1 MTTWKGVVTIMFD
14 LIGTI
19 KKKTGLGELL
29 GEGMTVPKSVQD
41 VIKIDAVYPDGIF
54 MTGKDRYSKTYKF
67 TDINYAVSSKED
79 KEADFLRYSEILNSL
94 ENGVSSQITIIN
106 RKLKNN
112 ELKQMALIEN
122 ANDGKDK
129 YRKEIN
135 DMLTMIANG
144 ANAIVQDKYVTLTV
158 QKKSA
163 QEAQSH
169 FNRVGADLI
178 AHFSRLGSKC
188 TELDLTERLRIIHDF
203 CRPKEAADYHFDL
216 RDTMQKGQSFK
227 DYISPDGFEF
237 KSDYFKVGDRFGRVL
252 FIRDYPS
259 YIKDSVVW
267 ELTDTNRN
275 MIFNFDIIPVSTQE
289 AQKFGEKQ
297 ALGIETNIANYQRKQ
312 NANNNYTSVIP
323 YDLEQQ
329 RKEVREFLD
338 DLTTRDQKM
347 FKVVIT
353 LMHTADTLEQL
364 NSDTEAIQATGRK
377 HMCQIGVLKYQQLD
391 GFNATLPI
399 GINKIEARRTLTTES
414 LAVFMPFKV
423 QEIQHDG
430 GVFQGVN
437 VISKNMIIV
446 NRKFLLNGN
455 CFILGVSGS
464 GKSFTAKEEMVNLL
478 LSTNADVMIIDPER
492 EYSALVEAM
501 GGQVVELSAKSKNHI
516 NCLDINKEYADGA
529 SPLALKAEFVLSLFE
544 QVMGKDGIGAIE
556 KSIIDRCLAAVYKN
570 YIKRNYTGK
579 VPTLVELCN
588 ELRKQPEPEA
598 TELATAMEL
607 FASGSHSTFAQKTN
621 VNIENRLIC
630 YDILELGS
638 QLMPIGMLVVLDSIL
653 NRITRNRAEG
663 KETYIFIDEIY
674 LLFQHEY
681 SANFLFTL
689 WKRVRKYGAYCT
701 GITQNVDD
709 LLQSHTARTM
719 LANSEFIIMLNQ
731 GSTDREDL
739 ANLLQISETQ
749 MTHITNVEV
758 GHGLVKVGSALVPF
772 ERKFPKNTELYRLMS
787 TKMIE

>member
-1 MTTWKGVVTIMFD
+1 MFD
-14 LIGTI
+14 LIGSI
-19 KKKTGLGELL
+19 KKKTGLDDLFGD
-29 GEGMTVPKSVQD
+29 GMSVPKSVQD
-41 VIKIDAVYPDGIF
+41 VIKIDAVYSDGIF
-54 MTGKDRYSKTYKF
+54 MTGKDRYSKTFKF

-79 KEADFLRYSEILNSL
+79 KEANFLRYSEILNSL
-94 ENGVSSQITIIN
+94 ENGISSQITIIN
-106 RKLKNN
+106 RKLKKA
-112 ELKQMALIEN
+112 ELKEIALLER
-122 ANDGKDK
+122 ANDDKDK

-135 DMLTMIANG
+135 DMLTMLANG
-144 ANAIVQDKYVTLTV
+144 ANAIVQDKYVTLTI
-158 QKKSA
+158 QKKTVE
-163 QEAQSH
+163 EARSH

-203 CRPKEAADYHFDL
+203 CRPKESADYHFDL
-216 RDTMQKGQSFK
+216 RDTMQKGQHFK
-227 DYISPDGFEF
+227 DYITPDGFEF
-237 KSDYFKVGDRFGRVL
+237 KSDYFKIGDRFGRVL

-275 MIFNFDIIPVSTQE
+275 MIFNFDIVPVSTEE
-289 AQKFGEKQ
+289 AQKFGERQ

-329 RKEVREFLD
+329 RKEIREFLD

-353 LMHTADTLEQL
+353 VMHTADTLEEL
-364 NSDTEAIQATGRK
+364 NSDTEAIQAMGRK
-377 HMCQIGVLKYQQLD
+377 HMCQLGVLKYQQLD

-501 GGQVVELSAKSKNHI
+501 GGQVIELSAKSKNHI

-529 SPLALKAEFVLSLFE
+529 SPIAFKAEFVLSLFE
-544 QVMGKDGIGAIE
+544 QVMGKDGIDAIQ
-556 KSIIDRCLAAVYKN
+556 KSIVDRCLTNVYKN
-570 YIKRNYTGK
+570 YIKRGYTGK
-579 VPTLVELCN
+579 VPTLVDLCN
-588 ELRKQPEPEA
+588 DLRKQTEPEA

-653 NRITRNRAEG
+653 NRITKNRAEG
-663 KETYIFIDEIY
+663 RETYIFIDEIY

-719 LANSEFIIMLNQ
+719 LSNSEFIIMLNQ

-772 ERKFPKNTELYRLMS
+772 ERKFPKNTELYKLMT
-787 TKMIE
+787 TKVGELS

>member
-1 MTTWKGVVTIMFD
+1 MFD

-19 KKKTGLGELL
+19 KKKSGLDEIFGD
-29 GEGMTVPKSVQD
+29 GMNVPKSVQD
-41 VIKIDAVYPDGIF
+41 VIRIDAVYSDGIF
-54 MTGKDRYSKTYKF
+54 MTGKDRYSKTFKF

-79 KEADFLRYSEILNSL
+79 KESHFLKYSEILNSL
-94 ENGVSSQITIIN
+94 ENGISSQITIIN
-106 RKLKNN
+106 RKLKHN
-112 ELKQMALIEN
+112 ELKEIALLEK
-122 ANDGKDK
+122 ANDNKDK

-135 DMLTMIANG
+135 DMLTMLANG
-144 ANAIVQDKYVTLTV
+144 ANAIVQDKYVTLTI
-158 QKKSA
+158 QKKSIS
-163 QEAQSH
+163 EARSH

-203 CRPKEAADYHFDL
+203 CRPEEAADYHFDL
-216 RDTMQKGQSFK
+216 RDTMRKGQNFK

-237 KSDYFKVGDRFGRVL
+237 KSDYFKIGNRFGRVL

-259 YIKDSVVW
+259 FVKDRVVW
-267 ELTDTNRN
+267 DLTDTSRN
-275 MIFNFDIIPVSTQE
+275 MIFNYDIVPVSTEE

-297 ALGIETNIANYQRKQ
+297 ALGVETNIANYQRKQ
-312 NANNNYTSVIP
+312 NSNNNYTSVIP
-323 YDLEQQ
+323 YDMEQQ

-347 FKVVIT
+347 FKVIIT
-353 LMHTADTLEQL
+353 VMHTADTLEQL
-364 NSDTEAIQATGRK
+364 NSDTEAIQAMGRN
-377 HMCQIGVLKYQQLD
+377 HMCQIGILKYQQLE

-478 LSTNADVMIIDPER
+478 LSTDADVMIIDPER

-501 GGQVVELSAKSKNHI
+501 DGQVIELSAKSKNHI

-529 SPLALKAEFVLSLFE
+529 SPIAFKAEFVLSLFE
-544 QVMGKDGIGAIE
+544 QVIGKGGVNAIQ
-556 KSIIDRCLAAVYKN
+556 KSIVDRCLANVYKN
-570 YIKRNYTGK
+570 YIKRGYTGK
-579 VPTLVELCN
+579 VPTLVDLCN
-588 ELRKQPEPEA
+588 DLKQQPEAEA
-598 TELATAMEL
+598 IELATAMEL

-621 VNIENRLIC
+621 VNVENRLIC

-653 NRITRNRAEG
+653 NRITKNRAEG
-663 KETYIFIDEIY
+663 RETYIFIDEIY

-731 GSTDREDL
+731 GGTDREDL

-772 ERKFPKNTELYRLMS
+772 ERKFPKDTELYKLMS
-787 TKMIE
+787 TKVGEQ

>member
-1 MTTWKGVVTIMFD
+1 MKLFD

-19 KKKTGLGELL
+19 KKKSGLDEIFGD
-29 GEGMTVPKSVQD
+29 GMNVPKSVQD
-41 VIKIDAVYPDGIF
+41 VIKIDAVYSDGIF
-54 MTGKDRYSKTYKF
+54 MTGKDRYSKTFKF

-79 KEADFLRYSEILNSL
+79 KESHFLKYSEILNSL
-94 ENGVSSQITIIN
+94 ENGISSQITIIN
-106 RKLKNN
+106 RKLKHN
-112 ELKQMALIEN
+112 ELKEIALLEK
-122 ANDGKDK
+122 ANDNKDK

-135 DMLTMIANG
+135 DMLTTLANG
-144 ANAIVQDKYVTLTV
+144 ANAIVQDKYVTLTI
-158 QKKSA
+158 QKKSIS
-163 QEAQSH
+163 EARSH

-203 CRPKEAADYHFDL
+203 CRPEEAADYHFDL
-216 RDTMQKGQSFK
+216 RDTMRKGQSFK

-237 KSDYFKVGDRFGRVL
+237 KSDYFKIGNRFGRVL

-259 YIKDSVVW
+259 FVKDRVVW
-267 ELTDTNRN
+267 DLTDTSRN
-275 MIFNFDIIPVSTQE
+275 MIFNYDIVPVSTEE

-297 ALGIETNIANYQRKQ
+297 ALGVETNIANYQRKQ
-312 NANNNYTSVIP
+312 NSNNNYTSVIP
-323 YDLEQQ
+323 YDMEQQ

-347 FKVVIT
+347 FKVIIT
-353 LMHTADTLEQL
+353 VMHTADTLKQL
-364 NSDTEAIQATGRK
+364 NSDTEAIQAMGRN
-377 HMCQIGVLKYQQLD
+377 HMCQIGVLKYQQLE

-446 NRKFLLNGN
+446 NRKYLLNGN
-455 CFILGVSGS
+455 CLILGVSGS

-478 LSTNADVMIIDPER
+478 LSTDADVMIIDPER

-501 GGQVVELSAKSKNHI
+501 DGQVIELSAKSKNHI

-529 SPLALKAEFVLSLFE
+529 SPIAFKAEFVLSLFE
-544 QVMGKDGIGAIE
+544 QVIGKGGVNAIQ
-556 KSIIDRCLAAVYKN
+556 KSIVDRCLANVYKN
-570 YIKRNYTGK
+570 YIKRGYTGK
-579 VPTLVELCN
+579 VPTLVDLCN
-588 ELRKQPEPEA
+588 DLKQQPEAEA
-598 TELATAMEL
+598 LELATAMEL

-621 VNIENRLIC
+621 VNVENRLIC

-653 NRITRNRAEG
+653 NRITKNRAEG
-663 KETYIFIDEIY
+663 RETYIFIDEIY

-731 GSTDREDL
+731 GGTDREDL

-772 ERKFPKNTELYRLMS
+772 ERKFPKDTELYKLMS
-787 TKMIE
+787 TKVGEQ

>member
-1 MTTWKGVVTIMFD
+1 MNLFN
-14 LIGTI
+14 LIGMI
-19 KKKTGLGELL
+19 KKKSGLDEIFGD
-29 GEGMTVPKSVQD
+29 GMSVPRSVQD
-41 VIKIDAVYPDGIF
+41 VIKIDAVYSDGIF
-54 MTGKDRYSKTYKF
+54 MTGKDRYSKTLKF

-79 KEADFLRYSEILNSL
+79 KESHFLKYSEILNSL
-94 ENGVSSQITIIN
+94 ENGISSQITIIN
-106 RKLKNN
+106 RKLKHN
-112 ELKQMALIEN
+112 ELKEIALLEK
-122 ANDGKDK
+122 ANDNKDK

-135 DMLTMIANG
+135 DMLTMLANG
-144 ANAIVQDKYVTLTV
+144 ANAIVQDKYVTLTI
-158 QKKSA
+158 QKKSIN
-163 QEAQSH
+163 EARSH

-203 CRPKEAADYHFDL
+203 CRPEEAADYHFDL
-216 RDTMQKGQSFK
+216 RDTMRKSQSFK

-237 KSDYFKVGDRFGRVL
+237 KSDYFKIGNRFGRVL

-259 YIKDSVVW
+259 FVKDRVVW
-267 ELTDTNRN
+267 DLTDTSKN
-275 MIFNFDIIPVSTQE
+275 MIFNYDIVPVSIEE

-297 ALGIETNIANYQRKQ
+297 ALGVETNIANYQRKQ
-312 NANNNYTSVIP
+312 NSNNNYTSVIP
-323 YDLEQQ
+323 YDMEQQ

-347 FKVVIT
+347 FKVIIT
-353 LMHTADTLEQL
+353 VMHTADTLEQL
-364 NSDTEAIQATGRK
+364 NSDTEAIQAMGRN
-377 HMCQIGVLKYQQLD
+377 HMCQIGILKYQQLE

-478 LSTNADVMIIDPER
+478 LSTDADVMIIDPER

-501 GGQVVELSAKSKNHI
+501 DGQVIELSAKSKNHI

-529 SPLALKAEFVLSLFE
+529 SPIAFKAEFVLSLFE
-544 QVMGKDGIGAIE
+544 QVIGKGGVNAIQ
-556 KSIIDRCLAAVYKN
+556 KSIVDRCLANVYKN
-570 YIKRNYTGK
+570 YIKRGYTGK
-579 VPTLVELCN
+579 VPTLVDLCN
-588 ELRKQPEPEA
+588 DLKQQPEAEA
-598 TELATAMEL
+598 LELATAMEL

-621 VNIENRLIC
+621 VNVENRLIC

-653 NRITRNRAEG
+653 NRITKNRAEG
-663 KETYIFIDEIY
+663 RETYIFIDEIY

-731 GSTDREDL
+731 GGTDREDL

-772 ERKFPKNTELYRLMS
+772 ERKFPKDTELYKLMS
-787 TKMIE
+787 TKVGEQ

>member
-1 MTTWKGVVTIMFD
+1 MFD

-19 KKKTGLGELL
+19 KKKSGLDEIFGD
-29 GEGMTVPKSVQD
+29 GMNVPKSVQD
-41 VIKIDAVYPDGIF
+41 VIRIDAVYSDGIF
-54 MTGKDRYSKTYKF
+54 MTGKDRYSKTFKF

-79 KEADFLRYSEILNSL
+79 KESHFLKFSEILNSL
-94 ENGVSSQITIIN
+94 ENGISSQITIIN
-106 RKLKNN
+106 RKLKHN
-112 ELKQMALIEN
+112 ELKEIALLEK
-122 ANDGKDK
+122 ANDNKDK

-135 DMLTMIANG
+135 DMLTMLANG
-144 ANAIVQDKYVTLTV
+144 ANAIVQDKYVTLTI
-158 QKKSA
+158 QKKSIS
-163 QEAQSH
+163 EARSH

-203 CRPKEAADYHFDL
+203 CRPEEAADYHFDL
-216 RDTMQKGQSFK
+216 RDTMRKGQSFK

-237 KSDYFKVGDRFGRVL
+237 KSDYFKIGNRFGRVL

-259 YIKDSVVW
+259 FVKDRVVW
-267 ELTDTNRN
+267 DLTDTSRN
-275 MIFNFDIIPVSTQE
+275 MIFNYDIVPVSTEE

-297 ALGIETNIANYQRKQ
+297 ALGVETNIANYQRKQ
-312 NANNNYTSVIP
+312 NSNNNYTSVIP
-323 YDLEQQ
+323 YDMEQQ

-347 FKVVIT
+347 FKVIIT
-353 LMHTADTLEQL
+353 VMHTADTLEQL
-364 NSDTEAIQATGRK
+364 SSDTEAIQAMGRN
-377 HMCQIGVLKYQQLD
+377 HMCQIGILKYQQLE

-478 LSTNADVMIIDPER
+478 LSTDADVMIIDPER

-501 GGQVVELSAKSKNHI
+501 DGQVIELSAKSKNHI

-529 SPLALKAEFVLSLFE
+529 SPIAFKAEFVLSLFE
-544 QVMGKDGIGAIE
+544 QVIGKGGVNAIQ
-556 KSIIDRCLAAVYKN
+556 KSIVDRCLANVYKN
-570 YIKRNYTGK
+570 YIKRGYTGK
-579 VPTLVELCN
+579 VPTLVDLCN
-588 ELRKQPEPEA
+588 DLKQQPEAEA
-598 TELATAMEL
+598 LELATAMEL

-621 VNIENRLIC
+621 VNVENRLIC

-653 NRITRNRAEG
+653 NRITKNRAEG
-663 KETYIFIDEIY
+663 RETYIFIDEIY

-731 GSTDREDL
+731 GGTDREDL

-772 ERKFPKNTELYRLMS
+772 ERKFPKDTELYKLMS
-787 TKMIE
+787 TKVGEQ

>member
-1 MTTWKGVVTIMFD
+1 MFD

-19 KKKTGLGELL
+19 KKKSGLDEIFGD
-29 GEGMTVPKSVQD
+29 GMNVPKSVQD
-41 VIKIDAVYPDGIF
+41 VIRIDAVYSDGIF
-54 MTGKDRYSKTYKF
+54 MTGKDRYSKTFKF

-79 KEADFLRYSEILNSL
+79 KESHFLKYSEILNSL
-94 ENGVSSQITIIN
+94 ENGVSCQITIIN
-106 RKLKNN
+106 RKLKHN
-112 ELKQMALIEN
+112 ELKEIALLEK
-122 ANDGKDK
+122 ANDNKDK

-135 DMLTMIANG
+135 DMLTMLANG
-144 ANAIVQDKYVTLTV
+144 ANAIVQDKYVTLTI
-158 QKKSA
+158 QKKSIN
-163 QEAQSH
+163 EARSH

-203 CRPKEAADYHFDL
+203 CRPEEAADYHFDL
-216 RDTMQKGQSFK
+216 RDTMRKGQSFK

-237 KSDYFKVGDRFGRVL
+237 KSDYFKIGNRFSRVL

-259 YIKDSVVW
+259 FVKDRVVW
-267 ELTDTNRN
+267 DLTDTSRN
-275 MIFNFDIIPVSTQE
+275 MIFNYDIIPVSTEE

-297 ALGIETNIANYQRKQ
+297 ALGVETNIANYQRKQ
-312 NANNNYTSVIP
+312 NSNNNYTSVIP
-323 YDLEQQ
+323 YDMEQQ

-347 FKVVIT
+347 FKVIIT
-353 LMHTADTLEQL
+353 VMHTADTLEQL
-364 NSDTEAIQATGRK
+364 NSDTEAIQAMGRN
-377 HMCQIGVLKYQQLD
+377 HMCQIGILKYQQLE

-446 NRKFLLNGN
+446 NRRYLLNGN

-478 LSTNADVMIIDPER
+478 LSTDADVMIIDPER

-501 GGQVVELSAKSKNHI
+501 DGQVIELSAKSKNHI

-529 SPLALKAEFVLSLFE
+529 SPISFKAEFVLSLFE
-544 QVMGKDGIGAIE
+544 QVIGKGGVNAIQ
-556 KSIIDRCLAAVYKN
+556 KSIVDRCLANVYKN
-570 YIKRNYTGK
+570 YIKRGYMGK
-579 VPTLVELCN
+579 VPTLVDLCN
-588 ELRKQPEPEA
+588 DLKQQPEAEA
-598 TELATAMEL
+598 LELATAMEL

-621 VNIENRLIC
+621 VNVENRLIC

-653 NRITRNRAEG
+653 NRITKNRAEG
-663 KETYIFIDEIY
+663 RETYIFIDEIY

-731 GSTDREDL
+731 GGTDREDL
-739 ANLLQISETQ
+739 SNLLQISETQ

-772 ERKFPKNTELYRLMS
+772 ERKFPKDTELYKLMS
-787 TKMIE
+787 TKVGEQ